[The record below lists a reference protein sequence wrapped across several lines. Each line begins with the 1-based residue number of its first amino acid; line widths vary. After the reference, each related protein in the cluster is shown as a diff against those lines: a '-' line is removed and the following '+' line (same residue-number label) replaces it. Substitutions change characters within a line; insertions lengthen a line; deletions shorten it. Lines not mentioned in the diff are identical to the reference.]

1 MTNKYKDE
9 FETIFKRV
17 IGVNSISD
25 DLEMN
30 NIAEWD
36 SLKQVQLI
44 AELEEK
50 LGIEF
55 EFEEIITMTSIKKID
70 IVLAKY

>member
-1 MTNKYKDE
+1 MTNRFKDD
-9 FETIFKRV
+9 FETIFKKV
-17 IGVNSISD
+17 IGVSTVSD
-25 DLEMN
+25 DMEMN

-55 EFEEIITMTSIKKID
+55 EFEDIIIMTSIKKID
-70 IVLAKY
+70 SVLSKY